1 MDTTILKVNKG
12 ISKIKNLLHGLP
24 RKSFATIYKTF
35 LRPQTN
41 YGDIIYEQP
50 QNEFFC
56 EKKYISTIY
65 QPINLST
72 VEQILPSILF
82 FIYPKWLAQSRR
94 SLEIKDAFY
103 YLLQRH
109 HLPYHHMDLIN
120 SANLAFDNFESLSG
134 NNKKDAF
141 YRDEKRK

>member
-1 MDTTILKVNKG
+1 MACQGSRSQQYTKLFWGLKRTME
-12 ISKIKNLLHGLP
+12 ISSMNNPKMNSSVKKN
-24 RKSFATIYKTF
+24 IC
-35 LRPQTN
+35 
-41 YGDIIYEQP
+41 QP
-50 QNEFFC
+50 
-56 EKKYISTIY
+56 YT
-65 QPINLST
+65 NLST
-72 VEQILPSILF
+72 YQLSNRFFQVFFF

-109 HLPYHHMDLIN
+109 RLPYHHMDLIN

>member
-1 MDTTILKVNKG
+1 MTCQGSRSQQYTKLFWGLKRTME
-12 ISKIKNLLHGLP
+12 ISSMNNPKMNSSVKKN
-24 RKSFATIYKTF
+24 
-35 LRPQTN
+35 
-41 YGDIIYEQP
+41 
-50 QNEFFC
+50 
-56 EKKYISTIY
+56 IY
-65 QPINLST
+65 QPYTNLST
-72 VEQILPSILF
+72 YQLSNRFFQVFFF